1 MLVSRLSKKPYFGSQ
16 AVSDYLSLLIHSPA
30 DLLPR
35 NCSMDCTQTFT
46 GPHEEDYTKEV
57 PVKLTSVVCSPCGTQ
72 TSLNIEASV
81 ALHAP
86 AGNTGQGEMTI
97 DSDDE
102 NVKFIVG
109 IQWRKC

>member
-1 MLVSRLSKKPYFGSQ
+1 MLVSRLSKKPCFGSQ
-16 AVSDYLSLLIHSPA
+16 DVSDYLSLLI
-30 DLLPR
+30 DFLLTCYLETAQW
-35 NCSMDCTQTFT
+35 NCTQTFT

-57 PVKLTSVVCSPCGTQ
+57 PVKLTSVVWSPCGAQ

-86 AGNTGQGEMTI
+86 SGNTGQGEMTI